1 MGGGGAWGRTDDG
14 GLWGFWGL
22 QAVVEASSRRIVSL
36 AAQWE
41 RHRGPLLT
49 EFRQLRALRDSAQV
63 WGGGSL
69 GVSYGFGVCPSFG
82 LGVDFQG
89 FRSRFP
95 AGLGALFISVPGDS
109 GSPLGW
115 VLGSVSPLWSQ
126 FLGSLGLP

>member
-1 MGGGGAWGRTDDG
+1 M
-14 GLWGFWGL
+14 
-22 QAVVEASSRRIVSL
+22 VEASSRRIVSL

-95 AGLGALFISVPGDS
+95 AGLGALFVSVPGDS